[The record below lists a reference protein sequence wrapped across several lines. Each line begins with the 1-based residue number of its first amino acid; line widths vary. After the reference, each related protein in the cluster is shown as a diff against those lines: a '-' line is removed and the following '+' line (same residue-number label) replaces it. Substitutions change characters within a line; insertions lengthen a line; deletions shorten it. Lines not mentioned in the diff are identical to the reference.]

1 MSHAKHNCNWQFQIR
16 ATLIA
21 FSRSFGRSDM
31 TLYPFRYALLVAVVV
46 FTACCPLLAQVRS
59 RNVPIANDYV
69 AVWTSPAPAE
79 ETGGPVSMIQL
90 PAGRLIVTFTNWRR
104 VEGKQVTTDKV
115 YTSDDHGRTWD
126 HRADVPINRQRVF
139 QAGKAVYML
148 GGQERLLVSRSDD
161 EGATW
166 SDPVPIT
173 DDGPWGGEP
182 INQLY
187 TNGRVYI
194 VNERTTVADV
204 RGWPAAV
211 YAPVVMSAPV
221 DADLTRRDAWTFSN
235 ILSFR
240 DVRAKYGDPN
250 LIGVPFYAEGFYA
263 PDNKDDKRPM
273 YEIGWT
279 EPNLVQIVD
288 PEHVWFD
295 PAGHTFHLL
304 LRAHTGST
312 NLACLAKAIES
323 PDGKKITVDLER
335 APSGEPMLYLP
346 FPGGQMRFYIVYDQP
361 TRLSW
366 MVATQTTDSMTR
378 VELLPPK
385 RWNIPNN
392 ERHRLALYF
401 SKNCVD
407 WCFAAPLAVAA
418 DVGQS
423 RHNVAAVIDGDDLH
437 FVSRTAGPQAK
448 NAHSADLITFHTVK
462 SFRDLVY

>member
-1 MSHAKHNCNWQFQIR
+1 MICRSMLC
-16 ATLIA
+16 ATLVA
-21 FSRSFGRSDM
+21 
-31 TLYPFRYALLVAVVV
+31 LVAL
-46 FTACCPLLAQVRS
+46 TAAAGASAQTRG
-59 RNVPIANDYV
+59 RNAPIANDYV
-69 AVWTSPAPAE
+69 VVWTSPAPTE
-79 ETGGPVSMIQL
+79 ETGGPVSMIRL
-90 PAGRLIVTFTNWRR
+90 PTGRLIVTFTNWRR
-104 VEGKQVTTDKV
+104 IDGKQVTTDKV
-115 YTSDDHGRTWD
+115 YTSDDHGQSWV

-139 QAGKAVYML
+139 QAGEAVYLL
-148 GGQERLLVSRSDD
+148 GGRERLLVSRSDD
-161 EGATW
+161 DGVTW
-166 SDPVPIT
+166 SDPVPLA

-194 VNERTTVADV
+194 VNERKTVADH

-235 ILSFR
+235 VLSFR

-250 LIGVPFYAEGFYA
+250 LVGVPFYAEDFYA
-263 PDNKDDKRPM
+263 PDNKADRRPM

-288 PEHVWFD
+288 PEHIWHD
-295 PAGHTFHLL
+295 PTGHTFHLL

-312 NLACLAKAIES
+312 NLACLAKAVES
-323 PDGKKITVDLER
+323 PGGDQIIVDLER

-346 FPGGQMRFYIVYDQP
+346 LPGGQMRFYILYDKS
-361 TRLSW
+361 TRLYW
-366 MVATQTTDSMTR
+366 MISTQTTDSMKR
-378 VELLPPK
+378 VELLHPK

-407 WCFAAPLAVAA
+407 WCFAAPLADAG

-423 RHNVAAVIDGDDLH
+423 RHNVAAVIDGHHLH
-437 FVSRTAGPQAK
+437 FVSRTAGPEAR
-448 NAHSADLITFHTVK
+448 NAHSANLVTFHTVK
-462 SFRDLVY
+462 QFRDLVY